1 MAYVNN
7 IQALAL
13 ATLAVFMT
21 NAQEQ
26 RNHIRTDVMLDSY
39 GLSRMTKIEYYDGL
53 GRLEQTVDV
62 GASPS
67 GADLIVHNSRDR
79 AGRIIRQFN
88 ATPYSGN
95 GN

>member
-39 GLSRMTKIEYYDGL
+39 GLSRSP
-53 GRLEQTVDV
+53 RWAVR
-62 GASPS
+62 GAFP
-67 GADLIVHNSRDR
+67 ACHE
-79 AGRIIRQFN
+79 
-88 ATPYSGN
+88 
-95 GN
+95 

>member
-62 GASPS
+62 GASHPEP
-67 GADLIVHNSRDR
+67 
-79 AGRIIRQFN
+79 
-88 ATPYSGN
+88 T
-95 GN
+95 

>member
-39 GLSRMTKIEYYDGL
+39 GLSRMTTIEYYDGL
-53 GRLEQTVDV
+53 GWNRLST
-62 GASPS
+62 S
-67 GADLIVHNSRDR
+67 GRRHPGPI
-79 AGRIIRQFN
+79 
-88 ATPYSGN
+88 
-95 GN
+95 